1 MWWPIGREWGRM
13 GGVSEDHSIS
23 GWACWDCV
31 TQHTERR
38 GSEAGPG
45 EKSKGGE
52 LNLRCQEDIWVDLPA
67 DSFTYG
73 SGGEKRE
80 F

>member
-1 MWWPIGREWGRM
+1 MGKNGRSQ
-13 GGVSEDHSIS
+13 GGPSDF
-23 GWACWDCV
+23 GLGACWDCV
-31 TQHTERR
+31 TQHPERS

-73 SGGEKRE
+73 SGGQKQE